1 MSYYPEKD
9 SHIRDKVK
17 VELYLSNYE
26 TKKEL
31 DQATSVDASDLAAKK
46 DLFVMKDEVE
56 KLGISKLVNFSRN
69 LSNLKTKV
77 DDLDVDK
84 LKAVPSNLKK
94 ISDVVDKE
102 VFNSTK
108 SKTLKT
114 KANNLER
121 KILDV
126 TTVIHINQYNTDKQ
140 NLEEKIGDIDEKVVD
155 ASGLVTKTILNTKI
169 SEAENKILNHD
180 KYITTPEFNNMT
192 TGNFAAR
199 LKRAHLVSKNDFD
212 NKQISFNRRITTNKT

>member
-17 VELYLSNYE
+17 VELDLSNYE
-26 TKKEL
+26 AKKEL

-140 NLEEKIGDIDEKVVD
+140 NLEEKIGDIDEQVVD

>member
-1 MSYYPEKD
+1 MSYYPVKD
-9 SHIRDKVK
+9 SRIRDKIK
-17 VELYLSNYE
+17 VVLDLSNYA

-46 DLFVMKDEVE
+46 DIFVLKDEVE
-56 KLGISKLVNFSRN
+56 KLGISKLVNLSRS

-94 ISDVVDKE
+94 ISDVVDKD

-114 KANNLER
+114 KVKNLER

-126 TTVIHINQYNTDKQ
+126 TTVIRINQYNTDKQ
-140 NLEEKIGDIDEKVVD
+140 NLKEKIGDVDEKVID
-155 ASGLVTKTILNTKI
+155 ASAFVTKTILNTKI
-169 SEAENKILNHD
+169 NEAENKILNHD
-180 KYITTPEFNNMT
+180 KYISTPEFNNMT
-192 TGNFAAR
+192 TRNFAAR
-199 LKRAHLVSKNDFD
+199 L
-212 NKQISFNRRITTNKT
+212 NKLI

>member
-17 VELYLSNYE
+17 VELDLSNYE
-26 TKKEL
+26 AKKEL

>member
-1 MSYYPEKD
+1 M
-9 SHIRDKVK
+9 
-17 VELYLSNYE
+17 
-26 TKKEL
+26 
-31 DQATSVDASDLAAKK
+31 
-46 DLFVMKDEVE
+46 
-56 KLGISKLVNFSRN
+56 
-69 LSNLKTKV
+69 

-102 VFNSTK
+102 IFNSTK

-140 NLEEKIGDIDEKVVD
+140 NLEEKIGDVDEKVVH
-155 ASGLVTKTILNTKI
+155 ASGL
-169 SEAENKILNHD
+169 
-180 KYITTPEFNNMT
+180 
-192 TGNFAAR
+192 
-199 LKRAHLVSKNDFD
+199 
-212 NKQISFNRRITTNKT
+212 

>member
-17 VELYLSNYE
+17 VELDLSNYE
-26 TKKEL
+26 AKKEL

-56 KLGISKLVNFSRN
+56 KLGISKLVNFSRS

-140 NLEEKIGDIDEKVVD
+140 NLEEKIGDVDEKVVD

>member
-17 VELYLSNYE
+17 VELDLSNYE
-26 TKKEL
+26 AKKEL

-56 KLGISKLVNFSRN
+56 KLGISKLVNFSRS

>member
-17 VELYLSNYE
+17 VELDLSNYE
-26 TKKEL
+26 AKKEL

-140 NLEEKIGDIDEKVVD
+140 NLEEKIGDVDEKVVD

>member
-17 VELYLSNYE
+17 VELDLSNYE
-26 TKKEL
+26 AKKEL

-212 NKQISFNRRITTNKT
+212 NKQISFNRRITSNKT

>member
-1 MSYYPEKD
+1 MSCYPEKD

-17 VELYLSNYE
+17 VELDLSNYE
-26 TKKEL
+26 TKKEF
-31 DQATSVDASDLAAKK
+31 DQATSVDASDLASKK

-56 KLGISKLVNFSRN
+56 KLGISKLVNFSRS

-102 VFNSTK
+102 IFNSTK

-140 NLEEKIGDIDEKVVD
+140 NLEEKIGDVDEKVAD
-155 ASGLVTKTILNTKI
+155 ASGLQTKTILNTKI
-169 SEAENKILNHD
+169 SEAEDKILNHE

-199 LKRAHLVSKNDFD
+199 LKQAHLVSKNDFE
-212 NKQISFNRRITTNKT
+212 NKQISFNRIITSNKT

>member
-56 KLGISKLVNFSRN
+56 KLGISKLVNFSRS

>member
-1 MSYYPEKD
+1 MSYYPVKD
-9 SHIRDKVK
+9 SRIRDKIK
-17 VELYLSNYE
+17 VVLDLSNYA

-31 DQATSVDASDLAAKK
+31 DQATSVDASVLAAKK
-46 DLFVMKDEVE
+46 DIFVLKDEVE
-56 KLGISKLVNFSRN
+56 KLGIRKLVNLSRS

-94 ISDVVDKE
+94 ISDVVDKD

-114 KANNLER
+114 KAKNLER

-126 TTVIHINQYNTDKQ
+126 ATVIHINQYNTDKQ
-140 NLEEKIGDIDEKVVD
+140 NLKEKIGDVDEKVID
-155 ASGLVTKTILNTKI
+155 ASGFVTKTILNTKI
-169 SEAENKILNHD
+169 NEAENKILNHD
-180 KYITTPEFNNMT
+180 KYISTPEFNNMT
-192 TGNFAAR
+192 TRNFAAR
-199 LKRAHLVSKNDFD
+199 L
-212 NKQISFNRRITTNKT
+212 NKLI

>member
-17 VELYLSNYE
+17 VELDLSNYE
-26 TKKEL
+26 AKKEL

-56 KLGISKLVNFSRN
+56 KLGISKLVNFSRS

-140 NLEEKIGDIDEKVVD
+140 NLEEKIGDVDEKVVD

-212 NKQISFNRRITTNKT
+212 NKQISFKRRITTNKT

>member
-1 MSYYPEKD
+1 MSCYPEKD

-17 VELYLSNYE
+17 VELDLSNYE
-26 TKKEL
+26 TKKEF
-31 DQATSVDASDLAAKK
+31 DQATSVDASDLASKK

-56 KLGISKLVNFSRN
+56 KLGISKLVNFSRS

-102 VFNSTK
+102 IFNSTK

-140 NLEEKIGDIDEKVVD
+140 NLEEKIGDVDEKVVD
-155 ASGLVTKTILNTKI
+155 ASGL
-169 SEAENKILNHD
+169 
-180 KYITTPEFNNMT
+180 
-192 TGNFAAR
+192 
-199 LKRAHLVSKNDFD
+199 
-212 NKQISFNRRITTNKT
+212 

>member
-17 VELYLSNYE
+17 VELDLSNYE

-140 NLEEKIGDIDEKVVD
+140 NLEEKIGDVDEKVVD

>member
-17 VELYLSNYE
+17 VELDLSNYE
-26 TKKEL
+26 AKKEL

-140 NLEEKIGDIDEKVVD
+140 NLEEKIGDVDEKVVD

-192 TGNFAAR
+192 KGNFEAR
-199 LKRAHLVSKNDFD
+199 LKQAHLVSKNDFD
-212 NKQISFNRRITTNKT
+212 NKQISFNRRITSNKT